1 VHRDWH
7 RFNRWAPS
15 YDRHWMQRVI
25 FEPVQ
30 RTVLALAE
38 SEAAQPAS
46 ILDVGCGT
54 GRLLR
59 SAAGRFPH
67 ARLVGVDAAG
77 EMVRQAQA
85 LTPDGAVTF
94 REGPAEALPFDGDAF
109 DLIFSTLTFHHWSDQ
124 RGAIREVA
132 RVLAP
137 GGTWLLA
144 DFMATGLVRS
154 IRRLLRL
161 RQFPDR
167 STLDPML
174 ATAGLAVVGGRRVPG
189 FGGQLGVLVIGPG
202 RQARLEDS
210 TQ

>member
-1 VHRDWH
+1 LH
-7 RFNRWAPS
+7 RFNRWASS
-15 YDRHWMQRVI
+15 YDRHWLQRVI

-38 SEAAQPAS
+38 SQAAQPAS

-59 SAAGRFPH
+59 SAAARFPH
-67 ARLVGVDAAG
+67 ARLMGIDAAG

-85 LTPDGAVTF
+85 LTSDSAVTF
-94 REGPAEALPFDGDAF
+94 REGTAEALPFDDDAF

-137 GGTWLLA
+137 GGKWLLA

-174 ATAGLAVVGGRRVPG
+174 ATAGLAVVAGHRVPG
-189 FGGQLGVLVIGPG
+189 FGGQLGVLVIGSRTLGATG
-202 RQARLEDS
+202 RPAS
-210 TQ
+210 ANK